1 MVEIKKQAAL
11 VEHWKEKSEAC
22 LLLLPSPPLPSLS
35 PPPQIQ
41 EATNNCPR
49 CCCGREWTK
58 SRGPVI
64 TSAKS
69 GYNLLCRTLTKLCKA
84 IILQLKNKKR
94 KRLNQYKNKEVYL
107 AHDWAATWW
116 REEEGHR
123 SSEEYPSGHLTLG
136 ITFKRR
142 WDLS

>member
-1 MVEIKKQAAL
+1 MVEIKSKQL
-11 VEHWKEKSEAC
+11 WLNIERRRVRPAC
-22 LLLLPSPPLPSLS
+22 CSSPPLPTLT
-35 PPPQIQ
+35 PPPPIQ

-69 GYNLLCRTLTKLCKA
+69 GYNLLCRTLTKFCKA

-116 REEEGHR
+116 REEEEGHR